1 MLVFGKFCVRTKLMI
16 PILDDYGSPGK
27 SSNFTHHAARGITE
41 SRIQTKL
48 FLSFVLTLENFLC
61 KSSFSLLEK

>member
-1 MLVFGKFCVRTKLMI
+1 MLVFGKFCVRTKLTI
-16 PILDDYGSPGK
+16 PILDDYGSPG
-27 SSNFTHHAARGITE
+27 NFTHHAAREITE

-48 FLSFVLTLENFLC
+48 FLSFILTLENFLC

>member
-16 PILDDYGSPGK
+16 PILDDYGSLGNPLIPLIMQHGELRNREFK
-27 SSNFTHHAARGITE
+27 QSC
-41 SRIQTKL
+41 
-48 FLSFVLTLENFLC
+48 FVLILENFLR